1 MTDLRDDFGRAAEV
15 FCRVVEQIADDQW
28 ETSGLGEW
36 TVRELVGHALRAV
49 QTAASY
55 LDQPAE
61 AATLASPGEYFRAA
75 LTTPGLN
82 AAVAD
87 RGREAGRELGDE
99 PTARVR
105 SEVDAAV
112 ERVSNAELDGII
124 TVIVGSMSVRDYLPT
139 RIFELVAHTDD
150 ICRAVDIENPM
161 PPDLTMIALVTALGL
176 YADDER
182 LGLLRQLTGRGGVTS
197 PLN

>member
-15 FCRVVEQIADDQW
+15 FCRVVSQIADDQW

-75 LTTPGLN
+75 LTIPDLN
-82 AAVAD
+82 AAVAE

-105 SEVDAAV
+105 SEVAAAV
-112 ERVSNAELDGII
+112 ERVSIAEPDGVI

-150 ICRAVDIENPM
+150 ICRAVDIDNPM
-161 PPDLTMIALVTALGL
+161 PTDLVMIALVTALGL

-182 LGLLRQLTGRGGVTS
+182 LGLLRQLTGRGAAAS